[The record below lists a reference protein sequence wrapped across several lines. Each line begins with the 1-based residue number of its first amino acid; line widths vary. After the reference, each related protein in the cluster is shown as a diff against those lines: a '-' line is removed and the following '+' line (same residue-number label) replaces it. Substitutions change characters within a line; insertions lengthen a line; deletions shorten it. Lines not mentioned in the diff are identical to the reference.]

1 MAGLVPAIHAFVR
14 TKSQQGVDARD
25 KRGHDDG
32 KMHSGGTPMTR
43 HHYAIRTALLAG
55 TVLAWPAMAADVT
68 PERLLNA
75 DREPQNWL
83 MNHRTYDGQRY
94 SPLARINRDNVKNL
108 KVAYA
113 VPLGGGAG
121 NEFTNAT
128 PLAEDGFLYV
138 TDSWNVLYK
147 IDGRSGDVGRI
158 VWRMDPKQDRQMRT
172 RGAALTGNLVISG
185 AGGFGTAPRIIATD
199 KESGKVVWETSFP
212 DAPDATITAA
222 PLVIKDKIIFG
233 AANGD
238 QGVRDWMAGL
248 DAATGKRLW
257 LKYTIPAPGEA
268 GSETWKGNT
277 NAWQTGGGAVWV
289 TGTYDP
295 ATNQTF
301 WGTGNPVPMFDPTY
315 RPGDN
320 LYTNSAISYDPD
332 TGKMNW
338 YFQFTPGDMWDYD
351 EVGTHILIDANISGQ
366 ARKLI
371 THSARNG
378 FLYTM
383 ERANGQTVM
392 AKPYM
397 EVNWTKGIDQKTGKP
412 IDYDPGKDIQ
422 TYAGVGNL
430 TPGAPLKKVCPSQ
443 AGGNNYWPSS
453 YSPKTN
459 LLYIPALS
467 NCVTVTIDREKH
479 NAQRGWNGGLSQT
492 EDRWESNLTAVD
504 PLTGEIKNNVHLRY
518 PNYSGTLAT
527 GGGVVFLALLD
538 GTVAAYDDT
547 TLVELWKINVGS
559 GFSAPP
565 MTFEVGGKQYVGI
578 VSGPSPVAKGR
589 LVNTPELKEQRNAL
603 VLYVFGL

>member
-1 MAGLVPAIHAFVR
+1 MRATRLVRFA
-14 TKSQQGVDARD
+14 SQENTV
-25 KRGHDDG
+25 
-32 KMHSGGTPMTR
+32 TR
-43 HHYAIRTALLAG
+43 CDPSIRHALLAA
-55 TVLAWPAMAADVT
+55 TMLASPAFAADVT
-68 PERLLNA
+68 PERLLNP
-75 DREPQNWL
+75 DKEPQNWL
-83 MNHRTYDGQRY
+83 MNHRSYDGQRY
-94 SPLARINRDNVKNL
+94 SPLARISRDNVKSL
-108 KVAYA
+108 KLAYA
-113 VPLGGGAG
+113 VPLGGSAG

-138 TDSWNVLYK
+138 TDSWGVLYK
-147 IDGRSGDVGRI
+147 IDATSGDAGRI
-158 VWRMDPKQDRQMRT
+158 VWRMDPKQERQLRN
-172 RGAALTGNLVISG
+172 RGAALWGNLVITG
-185 AGGFGTAPRIIATD
+185 AGIAPPRIVATN
-199 KESGKVVWETSFP
+199 KETGKVAWETSFP
-212 DAPDATITAA
+212 DTPDVTFTSAVL
-222 PLVIKDKIIFG
+222 PIKDKLIIG
-233 AANGD
+233 GANGD
-238 QGVRDWMAGL
+238 QGVRDWIGAL
-248 DAATGKRLW
+248 DAATGKLVWR
-257 LKYTIPAPGEA
+257 KFTIPAPGEP

-277 NAWQTGGGAVWV
+277 NAWQTGGGAIWV

-295 ATNQTF
+295 ATNQTI
-301 WGTGNPVPMFDPTY
+301 WGTGNPVPMFDPFY

-351 EVGTHILIDANISGQ
+351 EVGTHILIDGNVAGEP
-366 ARKLI
+366 RKLI

-383 ERANGQTVM
+383 DRFNGQTVL

-412 IDYDPGKDIQ
+412 LDYDPAKDIQ
-422 TYAGVGNL
+422 TYAGIGNL
-430 TPGAPLKKVCPSQ
+430 VPGEPLKRVCPSQ

-453 YSPKTN
+453 YSPKTK

-492 EDRWESNLTAVD
+492 EERWESNLTAAD
-504 PLTGEIKNNVHLRY
+504 PLTGEVKKSVHLRY

-538 GTVAAYDDT
+538 GTVAAYDDA
-547 TLVELWKINVGS
+547 TLDELWKINVGS

-565 MTFEVGGKQYVGI
+565 MTFEVNGKQYVAI